1 MSPYNF
7 STRRRRFLATT
18 TLGAAGALYL
28 PDSARSQAPR
38 ERPAPLTPL
47 LVHEFVRVAHGNL
60 DRVKELLAEQPALL
74 NSTWDWGGGDWEAAI
89 GGAGHMGRA
98 DIANYLLSQ
107 GARMDIFVAAMLGK
121 LDIVRATL
129 TAYSELLHS
138 RGPHGITLMAHAK
151 AGSTVAEPVVEYLEG
166 LALAR
171 IPSK

>member
-1 MSPYNF
+1 MTPDNF
-7 STRRRRFLATT
+7 STNRRRFLATT
-18 TLGAAGALYL
+18 TLGAASALVL
-28 PDSARSQAPR
+28 PGEAWSQAPR
-38 ERPAPLTPL
+38 ERPAPLTL
-47 LVHEFVRVAHGNL
+47 SLVHEFVRVAHGNL

-129 TAYSELLHS
+129 TAYPELLHS
-138 RGPHGITLMAHAK
+138 RGPHGIPLLAHAK
-151 AGSTVAEPVVEYLEG
+151 AGGGAEPVVEYLEA